1 MNTQPALESS
11 PSQLPYTASNSMAV
25 TSFNGD
31 GGHRLR
37 RVRFEPNEPGQA
49 LVAEKDGIHE
59 ADVRRGITVEDST
72 IGFLV
77 VQWRG
82 RPCPAGREL
91 RA

>member
-1 MNTQPALESS
+1 
-11 PSQLPYTASNSMAV
+11 MAV

-72 IGFLV
+72 IGFSTTIFSTCIAIYLSST
-77 VQWRG
+77 
-82 RPCPAGREL
+82 AA
-91 RA
+91 RAAAASC